1 MNKNFNIA
9 VAKMRSLMER
19 VDKHHTNYQATLNE
33 DYHINEA
40 MKPSRMEYN
49 DIDELLW
56 EKDFQAAKFVGLGY
70 VIDAT
75 PFKTV
80 YPTAD
85 NEAGLDD
92 VIANNTEG
100 GEWVE
105 KLRGIRTGDKWNKIM
120 SGKSKSAGFRDS
132 INIIAV
138 AQYTIKWQDDK
149 KFGNWYNDRLRG
161 EDELMNKWNVNPM
174 DVMQQKE
181 DNKEKMSHFI
191 QYNNKYRDGQPI
203 FYGTK
208 DGETA
213 RYSNGEAKKVLKHV
227 ATFIQ
232 HTGTEYFY
240 QSEDGSLKPVPKD
253 AVNFLAYKL
262 GVNPSKQDITKEVE
276 DEAASFE
283 SELKAYRNDTSKL
296 IKQFSLRQIGY
307 IAATIKNKETGEKKS
322 VAYVNPNVDPS
333 EQSKPFSVNG
343 KALYAELRRMANV
356 EVQET
361 KQEAEM
367 ET

>member
-1 MNKNFNIA
+1 MNKNFDIA

-19 VDKHHTNYQATLNE
+19 VDKPHTNYQATINE

-49 DIDELLW
+49 DIEELLW

-105 KLRGIRTGDKWNKIM
+105 KLKGIRTGDKWNKIM

-132 INIIAV
+132 INLIAV
-138 AQYTIKWQDDK
+138 AKYTIQWQDDK
-149 KFGNWYNDRLRG
+149 KFDNWYADRMKG
-161 EDELMNKWNVNPM
+161 EEELTNKWNVNPM

-181 DNKEKMSHFI
+181 DKKDRMRHFI
-191 QYNNKYRDGQPI
+191 KYNNKYREGQPI

-208 DGETA
+208 DGEIA

-227 ATFIQ
+227 ATFIK
-232 HTGTEYFY
+232 HTSTEYFY
-240 QSEDGSLKPVPKD
+240 QTEDGALKQVPKET
-253 AVNFLAYKL
+253 VNFLTYKL

-276 DEAASFE
+276 QEAASFE
-283 SELKAYRNDTSKL
+283 SELKAYRNDTDKL

-307 IAATIKNKETGEKKS
+307 IAATIKNKETGEKRS
-322 VAYVNPNVDPS
+322 IAYVNKNVDPS
-333 EQSKPFSVNG
+333 EQYKPFSVNA
-343 KALYAELRRMANV
+343 KALYSELHRMANV
-356 EVQET
+356 EVKET
-361 KQEAEM
+361 QTEADAEA
-367 ET
+367 

>member
-1 MNKNFNIA
+1 MNKGFNFE
-9 VAKMRSLMER
+9 VGKMRSLMER
-19 VDKHHTNYQATLNE
+19 MNNPHTNYQAMLNE
-33 DYHINEA
+33 DFHINEA
-40 MKPSRMEYN
+40 NKPMRMEYN

-80 YPTAD
+80 YPNAE

-92 VIANNTEG
+92 VIANNADG
-100 GEWVE
+100 GEWID
-105 KLRGIRTGDKWNKIM
+105 KLKGIRSGDKWNKIM
-120 SGKSKSAGFRDS
+120 TGKSKSAGFRDS
-132 INIIAV
+132 INLIAV
-138 AQYTIKWQDDK
+138 AKYTIKWQDDK
-149 KFGNWYNDRLRG
+149 KFNSYYNDIMKG
-161 EDELMNKWNVNPM
+161 ENELMHKWNVNPM
-174 DVMQQKE
+174 YVMQQKE

-253 AVNFLAYKL
+253 AVNVLAYKL
-262 GVNPSKQDITKEVE
+262 GVNPAKQDITKEVE
-276 DEAASFE
+276 AEADSFE

-296 IKQFSLRQIGY
+296 IKQFSLRKIGY
-307 IAATIKNKETGEKKS
+307 IAATIKNNETG
-322 VAYVNPNVDPS
+322 
-333 EQSKPFSVNG
+333 
-343 KALYAELRRMANV
+343 
-356 EVQET
+356 
-361 KQEAEM
+361 
-367 ET
+367 